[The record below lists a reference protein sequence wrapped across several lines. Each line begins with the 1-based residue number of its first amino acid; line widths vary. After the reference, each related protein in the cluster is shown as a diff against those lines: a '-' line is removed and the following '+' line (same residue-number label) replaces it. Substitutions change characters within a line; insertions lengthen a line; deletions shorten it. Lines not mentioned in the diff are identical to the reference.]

1 MVTLR
6 TGFLMVFLVIMF
18 GHVPS
23 IWGQTVRAYVDRNPI
38 SVDETVRLIV
48 EQQGSSSGD
57 DPDHSLLK
65 KDFDILGTSQ
75 SSQTSIINGQTSELR
90 QWVTTLA
97 PKRDGRITIPPITV
111 GNQQSEALVLMVQQ
125 PSQGT
130 SGAAEKDIFLEATVE
145 PQEPYVQS
153 QIVYTL
159 RLYHAVSILEGKIE
173 DPQISQAVVE
183 RVGEDRSFD
192 TVRNGRRYQV
202 VERRYLVVPQASGS
216 LKIPSVLFS
225 GKIPDG
231 RRSQSM
237 FDDMFG
243 NGLGS
248 LGRRF
253 QSAKLVRAR
262 SQEMTL
268 KIQEIPSGMNS
279 DTWLPAREFTLT
291 ETWSIDP
298 LEVQV
303 GEPVTRTVTMHAKG
317 LTGEQLPELPLS
329 GNDHVKVY
337 PDQPT
342 ITTEFDGSWA
352 VGRREQKLALVPTNP
367 GHLTIPEI
375 RIQWWNLEE
384 NRTEEAVLSARDV
397 MVQGTS
403 SFPNKPA
410 AIDHNVNSGLSQA
423 VSPSLS
429 TGSNSSL
436 QKEPENSFSSPMIG
450 QWPAMTSFMFAL
462 WLLTVVGWWYDRRK
476 SRANWKTSTP
486 RVGEQEHRSLREAR
500 EAVKKACLENSPDR
514 TREALLKWASVK
526 WENQGQHNLG
536 SIARKLSTQ
545 QQNPRDAQ
553 QAIWDLDRNLYAAQR
568 EEWDGKKFWNT
579 IAPAI
584 QSLEKKNGT
593 GASQRTQDLAP
604 LYLHSST

>member
-18 GHVPS
+18 GHVPN

-65 KDFDILGTSQ
+65 NDFDILGTSQ

-97 PKRDGRITIPPITV
+97 PKHDGRITIPPITV
-111 GNQQSEALVLMVQQ
+111 GNQQSEPLVLMVQQ
-125 PSQGT
+125 PSQGKP
-130 SGAAEKDIFLEATVE
+130 GVAAKDIFLEATVE
-145 PQEPYVQS
+145 PQQPYVQS

-159 RLYHAVSILEGKIE
+159 RLYHAVSILEGQIE

-192 TVRNGRRYQV
+192 TVRDGRRYQV

-225 GKIPDG
+225 GKVPDG

-279 DTWLPAREFTLT
+279 DTWLPARELSVT

-303 GEPVTRTVTMHAKG
+303 GEPVTRTVTMSAKG

-329 GNDHVKVY
+329 DNDHVKVY

-342 ITTEFDGSWA
+342 ISTEFDGSWA
-352 VGRREQKLALVPTNP
+352 VGRREQKLALVPTSP

-384 NRTEEAVLSARDV
+384 NRTEEAILPARDV

-403 SFPNKPA
+403 SSSKIA
-410 AIDHNVNSGLSQA
+410 AALDNHVNSDVSQT
-423 VSPSLS
+423 VTPSPSAGADS
-429 TGSNSSL
+429 TM
-436 QKEPENSFSSPMIG
+436 QKEPENSFFSPMIG
-450 QWPAMTSFMFAL
+450 QWSVMTSFVCAL
-462 WLLTVVGWWYDRRK
+462 WLLTIVGWWYDRRK
-476 SRANWKTSTP
+476 FRAHWKTLTP
-486 RVGEQEHRSLREAR
+486 GVGEERHYSLREAR
-500 EAVKKACLENSPDR
+500 EAVKQACLENSPDR
-514 TREALLKWASVK
+514 TREALLKWASVR
-526 WENQGQHNLG
+526 WEYQGHHNLG
-536 SIARKLSTQ
+536 SIARKLSTP
-545 QQNPRDAQ
+545 QQNTSDAQ

-568 EEWDGKKFWNT
+568 EEWNGKKFWNT
-579 IAPAI
+579 IAPAL

-604 LYLHSST
+604 LYLHSSS